1 MQTCQPQKHRYK
13 CACYEG
19 YRLADDGFTCKS
31 TDKTPPLLVF
41 SNRHEVRAVDLPSL
55 SARALVSSLKN
66 TIALDWYR
74 EPASGAVALYWT
86 DVVDDNIYRGTVAGA
101 ALSGIEAVVRQ
112 GLSTAEGLAVDWVG
126 GNLYWVESGLHQIEV
141 ARLDGRHRRT
151 LLAGDMDSPRA
162 LAVDSNEGLLFWSD
176 WEAAAPRIERC
187 SGAGRGRRAVVRVD
201 ALTDGAWPNGISLD
215 HRPRRLYWIDARS
228 DSIHTTDYDGGDYRE
243 VLRGH
248 AALSHPFAITVFEG
262 HVYWTDWRSN
272 SVVRANKWNGSHV
285 AVVQRTL
292 TQPFD
297 IKVRPRR
304 RRPPPRPGPTAD
316 ASVRR

>member
-1 MQTCQPQKHRYK
+1 MRFQTCQPQKNRYK
-13 CACYEG
+13 CTCYEG
-19 YRLADDGFTCKS
+19 YQLADDGFTCKS
-31 TDKTPPLLVF
+31 TDKTPPLLIF
-41 SNRHEVRAVDLPSL
+41 SNRHEVRAVELPSL
-55 SARALVSSLKN
+55 AARALISSLKN
-66 TIALDWYR
+66 TIALDWR
-74 EPASGAVALYWT
+74 RDPASGAVSLYWT
-86 DVVDDNIYRGTVAGA
+86 DVVDDNIYRGTVVGA
-101 ALSGIEAVVRQ
+101 ALSGIEVVVQQ
-112 GLSTAEGLAVDWVG
+112 GLSTAEGLAVDWLG
-126 GNLYWVESGLHQIEV
+126 GNLYWVESSLHQIEV

-162 LAVDSNEGLLFWSD
+162 LAVDPNEGLLFWSD

-187 SGAGRGRRAVVRVD
+187 SAAGRRRRAVVRVD

-262 HVYWTDWRSN
+262 HVYWTDWSSN
-272 SVVRANKWNGSHV
+272 SVVRANKWNGSDV

-297 IKVRPRR
+297 IKVSSGRARGAPARPR
-304 RRPPPRPGPTAD
+304 
-316 ASVRR
+316 